1 MIRSGGTGMLG
12 RDVAADTWLQAFDAG
27 PDQVIV
33 LYQPADVSVELD
45 PVGIFSRLAE
55 DAAARAASGFRIV
68 SMTAMGL
75 RHAGTYLGQ
84 EGSGFETKVAV
95 AVVYERAARSAG

>member
-1 MIRSGGTGMLG
+1 MLG
-12 RDVAADTWLQAFDAG
+12 RDAAPDAWLREFDAG

-33 LYQPADVSVELD
+33 LYKPADVGVELD
-45 PVGIFSRLAE
+45 PVGTFSQLAE

-68 SMTAMGL
+68 AMTSMGL

>member
-1 MIRSGGTGMLG
+1 MLG
-12 RDVAADTWLQAFDAG
+12 GDVAPDAWLQEFDAG
-27 PDQVIV
+27 PDQQIV
-33 LYQPADVSVELD
+33 LYRPADMSVELD
-45 PVGIFSRLAE
+45 PVSIFSQLAA
-55 DAAARAASGFRIV
+55 DASARAASGFRIV
-68 SMTAMGL
+68 SMTSMGL